1 MLIAISTFLA
11 IAGIVIAAYWLLLVR
26 PEQQAQDSLRKRLD
40 SIQPQTAQRQALVTD
55 LRFSHLEL
63 LNRLLSHNESLT
75 RGLQNLIDQSGL
87 STTVGTVGMASA
99 CLAVSGFGFL
109 RLLTHVFASQIGAA
123 AIGSLIPIV

>member
-87 STTVGTVGMASA
+87 IDQILEASRQRF
-99 CLAVSGFGFL
+99 V
-109 RLLTHVFASQIGAA
+109 V
-123 AIGSLIPIV
+123 